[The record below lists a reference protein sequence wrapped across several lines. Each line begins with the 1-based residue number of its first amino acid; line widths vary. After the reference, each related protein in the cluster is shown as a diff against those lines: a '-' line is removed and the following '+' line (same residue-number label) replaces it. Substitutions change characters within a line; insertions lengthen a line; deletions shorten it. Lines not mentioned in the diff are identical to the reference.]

1 MIDTIH
7 IPTVIDSLLN
17 CIATFVIIALP
28 FYVAISLI
36 NLIIKLNTR
45 RKNEVLKNPKQRRA

>member
-17 CIATFVIIALP
+17 CIATFVIITLP
-28 FYVAISLI
+28 FYVAINLI

-45 RKNEVLKNPKQRRA
+45 RKNENKTN